1 MSKLSS
7 LTVETPSDREV
18 RVTRKFKAPAKLVW
32 DAHTKPELVRKWQY
46 GFEGWSLPIC
56 DMDVRPGGAYRWR
69 WRNDDDGQEMGVF
82 GKYIKVT
89 PHTKLVYDQHYDPG
103 SLGVPMTTEPTIITT
118 VFTES
123 EGLTTLTV
131 TMLFASKEERDAA
144 VATGMTDGME
154 LSYERMD
161 ALFSA

>member
-18 RVTRKFKAPAKLVW
+18 RVTRKFKAPARLVW

-69 WRNDDDGQEMGVF
+69 WRNDDDGQEMGFF
-82 GKYIKVT
+82 GKYIEVT

-123 EGLTTLTV
+123 DGLTTLTV

-154 LSYERMD
+154 LSYERTD

>member
-1 MSKLSS
+1 MNTPSS
-7 LTVETPSDREV
+7 LKVETPSDREV
-18 RVTRKFKAPAKLVW
+18 RVTRKFKAPAQLVW

-56 DMDVRPGGAYRWR
+56 EMDVRVGGAYRWR
-69 WRNDDDGQEMGVF
+69 WRNDENGQEMGFF
-82 GKYIKVT
+82 GKYTEVT
-89 PHTKLVYDQHYDPG
+89 PPTRLVYDQHYDAG
-103 SLGVPMTTEPTIITT
+103 SLGVPMTNEPTIITND
-118 VFTES
+118 FTES
-123 EGLTTLTV
+123 GGLTTLTV

-161 ALFSA
+161 ALFAV